1 MLTLRLLEGIKMKH
15 WSETVKE
22 VQKEPVD
29 VFYKKGCSKHFH
41 NTRRKTPMLQS
52 IFNKVTGQ
60 AISRIFIYK
69 VNSKFPKR

>member
-22 VQKEPVD
+22 VKKEPVD

-41 NTRRKTPMLQS
+41 NTRRKAPMLQS

-60 AISRIFIYK
+60 AISRIFILE
-69 VNSKFPKR
+69 NIC